1 MISFRQ
7 ETLESFIIWMCNAQE
22 TVDWDNGLCGLHFYL
37 NKIEI
42 VKAQDNDTFSF
53 NYMNMTYYD
62 QLVVRYEYTQQVQE
76 VAALSFYFMKRNW
89 IGNNSSE
96 EETAIN
102 EGIHVACC
110 DQSMV
115 ILTHALPSQEVIFII
130 Q

>member
-1 MISFRQ
+1 
-7 ETLESFIIWMCNAQE
+7 
-22 TVDWDNGLCGLHFYL
+22 
-37 NKIEI
+37 
-42 VKAQDNDTFSF
+42 
-53 NYMNMTYYD
+53 MNMTYYD

-115 ILTHALPSQEVIFII
+115 ILTHALPSQEVIYII